1 MTIQHISET
10 ALWVAMY
17 RALETERSDALFRD
31 PWARRM
37 AGSVGERIM
46 RSMPFG
52 EAMGWAM
59 VVRTAVIDEL
69 VQRCIGRGARCVVN
83 LGAGLDTRA
92 FRLDL
97 PGDLHWIDV
106 DLPEMVAYREEN
118 LLGATPAC
126 QHRHIAADLN
136 KPGPL
141 HDVLGEAHEQGGP
154 ILVLSEG
161 LLVYLEPAQV
171 AHLAIGLHAEA
182 HARWWI
188 TDIISP
194 LLLATVG
201 ASWQPRL
208 ARAGAALRF
217 APADSADFFGKLGWR
232 QAEFHPVWDAA
243 GRLGRPAPMAWWW
256 NSFGAVALP
265 GGHASLRRM
274 AGLTLLEHVQ
284 RPPSGTTSVV
294 R

>member
-17 RALETERSDALFRD
+17 RAIETERSDALFRD

-37 AGSVGERIM
+37 AGSVGERIL

-69 VQRCIGRGARCVVN
+69 VQRCIGRGAACVVN

-92 FRLDL
+92 FRIDL
-97 PGDLHWIDV
+97 PRDLCWIDV
-106 DLPEMVAYREEN
+106 DLPGIVAYRQEC
-118 LLGATPAC
+118 LLGATAAC
-126 QHRHIAADLN
+126 NHQHIAADVSR
-136 KPGPL
+136 PGPL
-141 HDVLGEAHEQGGP
+141 REVLTAAHKLGGP
-154 ILVLSEG
+154 ILVLTEG

-171 AHLAIGLHAEA
+171 AHLAIRLHGETQV
-182 HARWWI
+182 RWWI
-188 TDIISP
+188 TDLVSP

-201 ASWQPRL
+201 ATWQPRL

-217 APADSADFFGKLGWR
+217 APADSAGFFARLGWR
-232 QAEFHPVWDAA
+232 EAEFHPVWDAA
-243 GRLGRPAPMAWWW
+243 LRLARPAPMAWWW
-256 NSFGAVALP
+256 NSFGAMALP
-265 GGHASLRRM
+265 GGHTSLRRM
-274 AGLTLLEHVQ
+274 AGLALLERSQ
-284 RPPSGTTSVV
+284 LQPGRNISDT
-294 R
+294 